1 MQVELQEL
9 QPKLIETSR
18 ETEELISIIEKE
30 TIEVE
35 AVKKVVQIDEDE
47 ANKRAMEAKAI
58 KVIYALQRTQI
69 IQDANNGYNRKS
81 ELGYHEV
88 DRSP

>member
-1 MQVELQEL
+1 MQIAVMQIELQEL

-35 AVKKVVQIDEDE
+35 AVRKVVQIDEDE
-47 ANKRAMEAKAI
+47 ANNRAMEAKAI
-58 KVIYALQRTQI
+58 KVI
-69 IQDANNGYNRKS
+69 
-81 ELGYHEV
+81 
-88 DRSP
+88 

>member
-1 MQVELQEL
+1 MQIELQEL

-58 KVIYALQRTQI
+58 KV
-69 IQDANNGYNRKS
+69 
-81 ELGYHEV
+81 E
-88 DRSP
+88 